1 MRDRIIAIIIKTF
14 SDVLAIWLVFSLAN
28 NSLTQFLNAHGFS
41 DPKATLGI
49 VSAITLAVTGLL
61 IICLELLFFH
71 VLFKPLLIQVGFLS
85 KNNRPLT
92 KEKLKTTTNPMDCQ
106 AEYKL
111 NVEISGGNRLT
122 NLLLNALGSDLVI
135 KYRPDAYDTEISN
148 GWVIT
153 PLQNLYKNRSGQ
165 VRYYWTDSLRGHT
178 TIDEENAIIL
188 RPELIIKPKR
198 FDVHKCNVDVNLRS
212 SEKRRFPL
220 RAVFFTLK
228 IFLVKY
234 EVKSFK
240 IIFE

>member
-111 NVEISGGNRLT
+111 NVE
-122 NLLLNALGSDLVI
+122 
-135 KYRPDAYDTEISN
+135 
-148 GWVIT
+148 
-153 PLQNLYKNRSGQ
+153 
-165 VRYYWTDSLRGHT
+165 
-178 TIDEENAIIL
+178 
-188 RPELIIKPKR
+188 
-198 FDVHKCNVDVNLRS
+198 
-212 SEKRRFPL
+212 
-220 RAVFFTLK
+220 
-228 IFLVKY
+228 
-234 EVKSFK
+234 
-240 IIFE
+240 